1 MRSVIELAD
10 VMKVSNEE
18 SILLT
23 GAESY
28 EDAAD
33 RLLAMG
39 PKLLAAHLEKRV
51 CLWQPKIEKRL

>member
-33 RLLAMG
+33 RLLAM
-39 PKLLAAHLEKRV
+39 
-51 CLWQPKIEKRL
+51 